1 MSLSGSAMQLDFN
14 TALSG
19 AAPLLGDFS
28 INTWG
33 GAASG
38 LSSVTSL
45 NNRQSLYMAFSS
57 AVTSPI
63 QVVYNGG
70 LKDDFGR
77 SLGHTVWGL
86 GTEGSDTLDASNWSA
101 AAGAAG
107 AAIMAGAGNDR
118 VIGTAYADLIVGGLG
133 ADTLT
138 GGSGS
143 DRFAYYT
150 VNQGSGGTGGLGGTG
165 GDVITDFNTSS
176 NSTQADVLDLSDLF
190 QLAPG
195 DSLTGDAQHDAQTL
209 VAGGYIDLVRV
220 NSGKDL
226 QVWVD
231 RDGGD
236 VMGKLVTLQDIGS
249 GLGNYFSVP
258 NESAEQLLQRLL
270 TEGRM
275 QVTHA

>member
-1 MSLSGSAMQLDFN
+1 
-14 TALSG
+14 
-19 AAPLLGDFS
+19 
-28 INTWG
+28 
-33 GAASG
+33 
-38 LSSVTSL
+38 
-45 NNRQSLYMAFSS
+45 
-57 AVTSPI
+57 
-63 QVVYNGG
+63 
-70 LKDDFGR
+70 
-77 SLGHTVWGL
+77 
-86 GTEGSDTLDASNWSA
+86 
-101 AAGAAG
+101 
-107 AAIMAGAGNDR
+107 
-118 VIGTAYADLIVGGLG
+118 LG

-143 DRFAYYT
+143 DRFAYNT
-150 VNQGSGGTGGLGGTG
+150 VNQGSGGTGGLGGTA

-190 QLAPG
+190 QLVAG
-195 DSLTGDAQHDAQTL
+195 DSLTGNAQHDAQTL

-236 VMGKLVTLQDIGS
+236 VMGQLVTLQDIGT
-249 GLGNYFSVP
+249 GVGNYFSVS

>member
-14 TALSG
+14 TALTG

-63 QVVYNGG
+63 QVVYNGS
-70 LKDDFGR
+70 LKDEFGR

-86 GTEGSDTLDASNWSA
+86 GTEGSDTLDASSWSA
-101 AAGAAG
+101 AAG

-118 VIGTAYADLIVGGLG
+118 VTGTAGVDLIVGGLG

-143 DRFAYYT
+143 DRFAYNT
-150 VNQGSGGTGGLGGTG
+150 VNQGAGGTGGLGGTA

-236 VMGKLVTLQDIGS
+236 VMGQLVTLQDIGT